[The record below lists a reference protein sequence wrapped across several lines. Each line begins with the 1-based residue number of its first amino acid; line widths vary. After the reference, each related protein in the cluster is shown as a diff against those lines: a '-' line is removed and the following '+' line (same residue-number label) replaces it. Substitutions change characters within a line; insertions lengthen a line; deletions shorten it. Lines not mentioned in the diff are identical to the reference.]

1 MRGNDE
7 NRMMRPLSDPRDAT
21 ICVVGTVRNGG
32 KTLARD
38 IERLSATTQAFASR
52 RFFIVESDSS
62 DNTVAELETLR
73 QTRADFAF
81 ESCGKLAN
89 QMPLRTQR
97 ISFCRNRCVDFVKG
111 LPDEATDFIL
121 VADLDGINSRISAAS
136 LLSCWQLPVPW
147 DVCTG
152 NRVGRYYDIFA
163 LRCAGWV
170 EEDCFREA
178 KALSATLDPNLAR
191 YLTTEAKMI
200 KIPKDHRPIKVE
212 SAFGGIGLYRSNVYR
227 QGRYDGLDEIGAETC
242 EHVAFH
248 RMLGE
253 CGAEIYINPSMIAGG
268 IKEFP
273 GKNLLRLLK

>member
-1 MRGNDE
+1 MLGNE
-7 NRMMRPLSDPRDAT
+7 NTGTLPPLPNPQDAT

-38 IERLSATTQAFASR
+38 IERLAETTQAFASR

-62 DNTVAELETLR
+62 DNTVAELEALR
-73 QTRADFAF
+73 RRRTDFAF
-81 ESCGKLAN
+81 ETCGILAE

-97 ISFCRNRCVDFVKG
+97 ISFCRNRCVDYVKE
-111 LPDEATDFIL
+111 LPSEAADFIL
-121 VADLDGINSRISAAS
+121 VADLDGINSRISSAS
-136 LLSCWQLPVPW
+136 LLSCWQLRVPW

-163 LRCAGWV
+163 LRCTGWV

-178 KALSATLDPNLAR
+178 KALSARLAPKLAR

-200 KIPKDHRPIKVE
+200 KIPKDHQPIKVE
-212 SAFGGIGLYRSNVYR
+212 SAFGGIGLYRGSVYR
-227 QGRYDGLDEIGAETC
+227 QGRYEGLDELGAETC

-253 CGAEIYINPSMIAGG
+253 CEAEIYINPRMIAGG
-268 IKEFP
+268 VKEFP
-273 GKNLLRLLK
+273 GKNLLRALW